1 MPDDHAQDR
10 AFLTRSVEAAIRIAA
25 VAGLAVWC
33 FDIVRPFLQPVLW
46 AVVIGVAVHPL
57 QRRLESRLGG
67 RPRAAAAT
75 ITVLALVFLIT
86 PAALLTG
93 SLMDTTL
100 ELSSDLREGRISVPP
115 PPSGVADW
123 PVIGDRL
130 HVTWLLAS
138 QNLEA
143 LLQQYA
149 PQVRA
154 AATTIVTTA
163 AATGMGVLKFVL
175 SVLIAG
181 VLLANAKACRGAAD
195 AIATRLIGER
205 GPGLTDLSVSTIQG
219 VSRSIL
225 VVALLQSLLTGI
237 GCMLFGVPGAGLW
250 AVVVLLVAVVQLPI
264 LIVTLPLV
272 LYVFSTSS
280 TGLAVAFLGWNLL
293 VGLSDNVLK
302 PLLMGRGM
310 DVPMIVIFI
319 GSIGG
324 FVLDGIIGLFIG
336 AVVLALGYNVF
347 LAWLALA
354 DASDTAVDTSTP
366 LP

>member
-1 MPDDHAQDR
+1 
-10 AFLTRSVEAAIRIAA
+10 
-25 VAGLAVWC
+25 
-33 FDIVRPFLQPVLW
+33 
-46 AVVIGVAVHPL
+46 
-57 QRRLESRLGG
+57 
-67 RPRAAAAT
+67 
-75 ITVLALVFLIT
+75 
-86 PAALLTG
+86 
-93 SLMDTTL
+93 
-100 ELSSDLREGRISVPP
+100 
-115 PPSGVADW
+115 
-123 PVIGDRL
+123 
-130 HVTWLLAS
+130 
-138 QNLEA
+138 
-143 LLQQYA
+143 
-149 PQVRA
+149 
-154 AATTIVTTA
+154 
-163 AATGMGVLKFVL
+163 
-175 SVLIAG
+175 
-181 VLLANAKACRGAAD
+181 
-195 AIATRLIGER
+195 
-205 GPGLTDLSVSTIQG
+205 VSTIQG